1 MSVPELTTG
10 PVSVE
15 QAGELLTVR
24 RAAFVTQA
32 QELDDPHLPV
42 LTETLD
48 DVIADLNAPN
58 VVTVGAWLGAR
69 LVGAVRIELA
79 AERATIDKFAVAPDL
94 HGQGIGEQ
102 LLYGILP
109 SLPDGIAE
117 VWVAS
122 GVGDEAQ
129 SLADYADDDSPS
141 TTASE
146 LAVNYLQKILANSA
160 LSNE

>member
-1 MSVPELTTG
+1 MTVPELTTG
-10 PVSVE
+10 LVSVE
-15 QAGELLTVR
+15 HAGELLTVR

-32 QELDDPHLPV
+32 QELNDPHLPV
-42 LTETLD
+42 LTESLD
-48 DVIADLNAPN
+48 EIIADLEAPH
-58 VVTVGAWLGAR
+58 VVTVGAWLGHR

-109 SLPDGIAE
+109 TLPEGIAE

-122 GVGDEAQ
+122 GVGDEVH
-129 SLADYADDDSPS
+129 SLSEYTQGDAPPN
-141 TTASE
+141 TASE
-146 LAVNYLQKILANSA
+146 LAVSYLQKILANS
-160 LSNE
+160 SVINE